1 MRRCQ
6 MLFALPMLA
15 IVACSGGDKSA
26 AGTADSTSAS
36 AATAPQAGGSP
47 QDDMAAIA
55 GYRLTMDKLDQ
66 HFAAQRNLMEA
77 FKKMTP
83 AEREAA
89 KARME
94 GGDENTLD
102 AMAAKYDRVAPVK
115 DALADAGLTSRE
127 FTLMTMSL
135 VQAGMAASV
144 LKMRPNDD
152 ADSLAREMKA
162 SIENIRFL
170 QQNEAEIT
178 RKQKELEAEM
188 QAAGLT

>member
-1 MRRCQ
+1 MRRSH
-6 MLFALPMLA
+6 LLLALPLLGA
-15 IVACSGGDKSA
+15 VACSGGDKAPAS
-26 AGTADSTSAS
+26 TADSTPATTT
-36 AATAPQAGGSP
+36 TAPAAAADP

-77 FKKMTP
+77 YRKMTP

-89 KARME
+89 KSQME
-94 GGDENTLD
+94 GGDANSLD
-102 AMAAKYDRVAPVK
+102 AMAAKYARVPAIN
-115 DALADAGLTSRE
+115 DAIKDAGLTSRE
-127 FTLMTMSL
+127 FTLMSLSL

-144 LKMRPNDD
+144 LKMRPNDN

-170 QQNEAEIT
+170 QQNEAEIN
-178 RKQKELEAEM
+178 RKQKALEAEM
-188 QAAGLT
+188 QAAGMT